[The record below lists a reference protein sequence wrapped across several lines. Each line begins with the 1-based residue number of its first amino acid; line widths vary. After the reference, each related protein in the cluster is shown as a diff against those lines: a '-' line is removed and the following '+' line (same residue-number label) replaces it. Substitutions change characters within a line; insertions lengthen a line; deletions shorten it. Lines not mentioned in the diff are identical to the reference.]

1 MPILH
6 NVPNRLRLCRFCIT
20 KPVDLVAA
28 QAWPVALAARRP
40 NRGPRIVRSWD
51 RLAPWWPWSVG
62 PGPGAGG
69 RGPRPGGPGPGG
81 PGPGAGGRLVAQLVP
96 GRAAGAWSRSWCLV
110 AQLVPVAVFVFV
122 CRPVPCLYVP
132 ARTYKHPGPRSWDRG
147 RWPWAA
153 SPGPWPPVR
162 APWRVGKGPATRGP
176 KKRAGCKLRGL

>member
-1 MPILH
+1 
-6 NVPNRLRLCRFCIT
+6 VPVAVGRALVAL
-20 KPVDLVAA
+20 DLVAPA
-28 QAWPVALAARRP
+28 LVPVAAWS
-40 NRGPRIVRSWD
+40 RSWC
-51 RLAPWWPWSVG
+51 
-62 PGPGAGG
+62 
-69 RGPRPGGPGPGG
+69 
-81 PGPGAGGRLVAQLVP
+81 LVAQLVP

>member
-1 MPILH
+1 
-6 NVPNRLRLCRFCIT
+6 
-20 KPVDLVAA
+20 VAA
-28 QAWPVALAARRP
+28 QAWPVAPGARRP

-51 RLAPWWPWSVG
+51 RSAPWWPWSVG

-69 RGPRPGGPGPGG
+69 RALVALVALVALDLVALDLV
-81 PGPGAGGRLVAQLVP
+81 PGPGARPWCRWPP
-96 GRAAGAWSRSWCLV
+96 GRAAGARP

-122 CRPVPCLYVP
+122 CRPVPCLYVQ

-147 RWPWAA
+147 RGPWAA